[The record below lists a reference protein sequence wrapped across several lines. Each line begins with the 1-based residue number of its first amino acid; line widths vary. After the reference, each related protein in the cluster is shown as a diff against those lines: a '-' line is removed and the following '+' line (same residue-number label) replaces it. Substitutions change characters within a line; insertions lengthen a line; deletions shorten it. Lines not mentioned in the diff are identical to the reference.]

1 MSSSELTLK
10 ERSIAAGGASV
21 ISALVVNPLDVVKVC
36 TATLQCRN
44 QTSPWSSQL
53 PGPFT
58 YLLSK
63 SELSIVYTLLEW
75 VPDVRHAW
83 L

>member
-36 TATLQCRN
+36 IPTHQFRN

-53 PGPFT
+53 PGPST
-58 YLLSK
+58 HLLSK
-63 SELSIVYTLLEW
+63 SKLSIVYTLLEW
-75 VPDVRHAW
+75 DPDVRHAW

>member
-36 TATLQCRN
+36 S
-44 QTSPWSSQL
+44 TSSYTIMGVALSRKL
-53 PGPFT
+53 PGPIHIM
-58 YLLSK
+58 LRK
-63 SELSIVYTLLEW
+63 HELSIVEILL
-75 VPDVRHAW
+75 
-83 L
+83 